1 MPTTRASALAY
12 TTAIDHSTP
21 AAPFSLLDAS
31 LKCRLL
37 PDGKLN
43 WPMVSQLLVAPHTFI
58 RNLDRNGPLADD
70 PLDALRGMDTLA
82 QVFDAAVNL
91 YTQQDL
97 LEDAIH
103 EYANARNQAARM
115 MMLHLRD
122 LEDQYTHD
130 FVISRTFPHL
140 ADEDVATIA
149 TPYSPCIA
157 CLGLDV
163 KQHSTLDCPHYR
175 CPRCL
180 HHQPGHTE
188 RMCSANEVEAHTLP
202 PDVRTLA
209 DLMRANVFTP
219 TTARSWRIVAD
230 HLFLASRPI
239 MNHYPTDLTPVYFHT
254 KVDGA
259 YYDLQRA
266 TEQSLHTGTALATS
280 YTLREEARAS
290 LDRMRVEG
298 IPFINQTSL
307 VGARAPLQE
316 RGDYAPRP
324 LTPYPAARLG
334 TTLAERPTTPID
346 DSPTGIAHDSVS
358 PPPPIVPP
366 PLTAEE
372 RGWIAHRLLTD
383 SPTQEESIE
392 QRADRYCR
400 QLIASEP
407 HPSSGGSET
416 GDILSTGTEEVVAH
430 LMYHRDGTTT
440 FRGVE
445 GS

>member
-1 MPTTRASALAY
+1 MPTTRASASAY
-12 TTAIDHSTP
+12 TADVDHRTP

-31 LKCRLL
+31 LKCRPL
-37 PDGKLN
+37 PNSKLN

-58 RNLDRNGPLADD
+58 RNLDRNGPLTDD

-82 QVFDAAVNL
+82 QVFDAAVDL

-103 EYANARNQAARM
+103 EYANARNQAART
-115 MMLHLRD
+115 MMLRLQD
-122 LEDQYTHD
+122 LEDQVVIRATAHDMVPLRNVQYTRN

-140 ADEDVATIA
+140 ADED
-149 TPYSPCIA
+149 CF
-157 CLGLDV
+157 
-163 KQHSTLDCPHYR
+163 R
-175 CPRCL
+175 R
-180 HHQPGHTE
+180 QPSHTE
-188 RMCSANEVEAHTLP
+188 QMCSTNEAEARTLP

-209 DLMRANVFTP
+209 DLMRANIFTP
-219 TTARSWRIVAD
+219 TAARSWRIVAD

-239 MNHYPTDLTPVYFHT
+239 MNHYPTDLTPVYFRT

-259 YYDLQRA
+259 YYDLQQA
-266 TEQSLHTGTALATS
+266 TEQPLHTGTALVTS
-280 YTLREEARAS
+280 YASREEAQAS

-298 IPFINQTSL
+298 TPFIDQTSL

-316 RGDYAPRP
+316 RGDYPPRP
-324 LTPYPAARLG
+324 LTPYPATRRG
-334 TTLAERPTTPID
+334 TTLAERPTTPIG
-346 DSPTGIAHDSVS
+346 DSPTGVDENIPPWDWTVNNDFETAHDSAS
-358 PPPPIVPP
+358 TPPPVVPP

-392 QRADRYCR
+392 QRADRYHR
-400 QLIASEP
+400 QLLASEP

-416 GDILSTGTEEVVAH
+416 GDVLSTGTEEVVTR
-430 LMYHRDGTTT
+430 LTYHRDGTTT